1 MYKYIYIYVCGEYRG
16 SGGDWRKG
24 GSVEGSHLV
33 GAKKKSSML
42 RLSHHKLAAALD
54 THQTC
59 MQVISC
65 GARVRISV
73 CVFLSVCVCV

>member
-1 MYKYIYIYVCGEYRG
+1 MYVESTEGV
-16 SGGDWRKG
+16 GGIGAKG

-33 GAKKKSSML
+33 GAKKRSSIL

-73 CVFLSVCVCV
+73 CVCWSVCVCV